1 MNLNKSTHRPDE
13 SWDPATR
20 VSFPRDAFLDVRH
33 RHGELQLGVAVRDDK
48 GWNPEHDALGYFVRA
63 GLVAPNW
70 YRISEADYMMLSG
83 RLKADPTCEVEV
95 EARGREDLVFIFGKV
110 TRLEVVHHH
119 FTDAED
125 EDDRLRERMA
135 S

>member
-1 MNLNKSTHRPDE
+1 MNLNKSAHRQDE
-13 SWDPATR
+13 PWDPATR
-20 VSFPRDAFLDVRH
+20 VSFPRNAFLEVRY

-48 GWNPEHDALGYFVRA
+48 GWNPEHDALGYFVHA
-63 GLVAPNW
+63 GVVAPNW
-70 YRISEADYMMLSG
+70 YRISEADYLMLLG
-83 RLKADPTCEVEV
+83 RLKADPRCEVEV
-95 EARGREDLVFIFGKV
+95 EVRRDDLVFAFGKV
-110 TRLEVVHHH
+110 TRLEVVHHL

>member
-1 MNLNKSTHRPDE
+1 MNLDKSTHRPDE
-13 SWDPATR
+13 PWDPATR
-20 VSFPRDAFLDVRH
+20 VSFPRNAFLDVRY

-48 GWNPEHDALGYFVRA
+48 GWNPEHDALGFFVRV
-63 GLVAPNW
+63 GLLAPSW
-70 YRISEADYMMLSG
+70 YRISEADYMMLHG

-95 EARGREDLVFIFGKV
+95 EARREDLGFTFGKV
-110 TRLEVVHHH
+110 TRVEVLHHH